1 MASIDAP
8 VDEPEEPQD
17 PRSDEFGAAWSML
30 DDAAQ
35 VAQTMASEWN
45 ALVGTELFRSS
56 VYLDDDG
63 AGQVDVL
70 VDEYEEHRL
79 EPLERAAREFIERLL
94 LCGREALRA
103 AERCVSGPLRSPDGD
118 HLPRFPFVATA
129 AEFLQLIDSGALS
142 GLRPDQIQLI
152 EQFQPYYRASVDDE
166 PRQVLRAV
174 VTRLMRLEGL
184 LQSDGRPV
192 VAFSAHSASPMVEV
206 DLPATVTELQ
216 GFPDGVLVDWHRVAT
231 FRVPAGTQGVRANP
245 NIAFDPILNAEPWP
259 DDPDDNMS
267 VQVRALLCVVE
278 ELIRALERSVGLRS
292 ALHGGYFRFVPL
304 EDDPVWTRIDL
315 SETPEIEA
323 GMRNS
328 ELGLATYRSGDE
340 VIMLVQRLDGVYA
353 RLVPAPVPLDPDR
366 DRGPA
371 AEEAARDS
379 ASLWGLPDFVFQPET
394 VQRGNATREVGDGTI
409 VCGNRGLAVQ
419 VKART
424 SAADQADRERSWI
437 IKKAREGARQAA
449 GSVRTVQRS
458 PLAHTN
464 LRGRSIILDGNEIE
478 WVGVVII
485 DHDSPP
491 EDLSAYTE
499 AVTIPHVVV
508 FRKEWEFLFDQ
519 LRSTTAVVDYFHRI
533 ADHHTEPGEHVADY
547 YELALADEQA
557 GPDLTRSLIPTAL
570 RNPAVHTSHPI
581 LPVAPASAADEY
593 GARMYRQMLE
603 DIAESSWDRDES
615 QRVHALYL
623 LDNLPVAERA
633 TMGRRLLT
641 HLGRAP
647 QMQAGS
653 SRWDFRR
660 YLLGNAYLHLAYAVC
675 NQFTDLHKEAFKRWV
690 MLRHHE
696 WTNELEPHKRDDA
709 TTVAVLLTPRHD
721 RVRPWDTS
729 VFAAFGDLALE
740 PDDLVAMQRLWNN
753 PQNMVT
759 DTSAP

>member
-1 MASIDAP
+1 MPSIESP
-8 VDEPEEPQD
+8 IDEPAEPQD
-17 PRSDEFGAAWSML
+17 PRSGEFGAAWSML

-35 VAQTMASEWN
+35 VAQTMTREWN
-45 ALVGTELFRSS
+45 GLVGTELFRSS
-56 VYLDDDG
+56 VYIDDDG

-79 EPLERAAREFIERLL
+79 ELLERAAREFIELL
-94 LCGREALRA
+94 LSCSREALRA

-118 HLPRFPFVATA
+118 HLHRFPFVATA

-142 GLRPDQIQLI
+142 GLRPDQVQLV
-152 EQFQPYYRASVDDE
+152 EQFQPYYRASEDDE
-166 PRQVLRAV
+166 PRRVLRAV
-174 VTRLMRLEGL
+174 VTRLMRLERL

-192 VAFSAHSASPMVEV
+192 VAFWTHSARPMVEV
-206 DLPATVTELQ
+206 DPPAKVTELQ

-245 NIAFDPILNAEPWP
+245 NIAFDPIFNAEPWP
-259 DDPDDNMS
+259 DNPDDNMN
-267 VQVRALLCVVE
+267 VQVRALLRVVE
-278 ELIRALERSVGLRS
+278 ELICALERSVGLRS

-304 EDDPVWTRIDL
+304 ENDPVWTRVDL

-323 GMRNS
+323 GIQGS
-328 ELGLATYRSGDE
+328 DLGLATYLSGDE
-340 VIMLVQRLDGVYA
+340 LIMLVQRLDGVYA
-353 RLVPAPVPLDPDR
+353 RFIPAPTPLDPDI

-371 AEEAARDS
+371 AEEATRDS
-379 ASLWGLPDFVFQPET
+379 ASLWGLPDFVLQPET

-424 SAADQADRERSWI
+424 SATDRADRERSWI
-437 IKKAREGARQAA
+437 VKKAKEGARQAA

-458 PLAHTN
+458 PLAHAN
-464 LRGRSIILDGNEIE
+464 LRGRSILLDGNEIE

-491 EDLSAYTE
+491 EDLSVYA
-499 AVTIPHVVV
+499 ADVTLPYVVV

-519 LRSTTAVVDYFHRI
+519 LRSTTAVVEYFHRI
-533 ADHHTEPGEHVADY
+533 ADHQTEPGDHVADY
-547 YELALADEQA
+547 YELALADEQV

-603 DIAESSWDRDES
+603 DIAESPWDREES
-615 QRVHALYL
+615 QRIHALYL

-647 QMQAGS
+647 QVQTGS
-653 SRWDFRR
+653 TRWDFRR
-660 YLLGNAYLHLAYAVC
+660 YLLGNAYLHLAYTVC
-675 NQFTDLHKEAFKRWV
+675 NQFTDLHQEAFRRWV
-690 MLRHHE
+690 MLRHYE
-696 WTNELEPHKRDDA
+696 WMTELEPEMREQAK
-709 TTVAVLLTPRHD
+709 TVAVMLTPRHD
-721 RVRPWDTS
+721 SVRPWDTS
-729 VFAAFGDLALE
+729 VCAVLGDLAIE
-740 PDDLVAMQRLWNN
+740 PDDLAAMQRLWNN
-753 PQNMVT
+753 PQNMVN
-759 DTSAP
+759 DTNAL

>member
-1 MASIDAP
+1 MPSIDAP

-45 ALVGTELFRSS
+45 ALVGSELFRSS
-56 VYLDDDG
+56 VYIDDDG

-118 HLPRFPFVATA
+118 HLPRFPFVAAA

-174 VTRLMRLEGL
+174 VTRLMRLERL
-184 LQSDGRPV
+184 LQSDGRLV
-192 VAFSAHSASPMVEV
+192 VAFWAHSASPMVEV
-206 DLPATVTELQ
+206 DPPATVTELQ
-216 GFPDGVLVDWHRVAT
+216 GFPDGVLVDWRRVAT

-259 DDPDDNMS
+259 DNPDDNMS
-267 VQVRALLCVVE
+267 VQVRALLRVVE
-278 ELIRALERSVGLRS
+278 ELIHALERSVGLRS
-292 ALHGGYFRFVPL
+292 ALHGGYFRLVPL

-323 GMRNS
+323 GIRNS

-371 AEEAARDS
+371 AEEATRDS

-464 LRGRSIILDGNEIE
+464 LRGRSIILNGNEIE

-499 AVTIPHVVV
+499 AVTIPYVVV

-603 DIAESSWDRDES
+603 DIAESPWDRDES

-660 YLLGNAYLHLAYAVC
+660 YLLGNAYLHLAYTVC
-675 NQFTDLHKEAFKRWV
+675 NQFTDLHREAFSRWV

-696 WTNELEPHKRDDA
+696 WTTELMPGIRDEA
-709 TTVAVLLTPRHD
+709 TTVAVMLTPRHD
-721 RVRPWDTS
+721 RIRPWDTT
-729 VFAAFGDLALE
+729 VFGAFGDLALE
-740 PDDLVAMQRLWNN
+740 PDDLAAMQRLWNN
-753 PQNMVT
+753 PQNAVA
-759 DTSAP
+759 DVNAP